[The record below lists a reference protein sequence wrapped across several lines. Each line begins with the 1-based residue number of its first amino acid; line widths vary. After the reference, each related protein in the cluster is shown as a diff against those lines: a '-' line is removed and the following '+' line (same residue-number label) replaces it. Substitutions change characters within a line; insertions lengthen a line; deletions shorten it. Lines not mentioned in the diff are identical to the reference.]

1 MVKNPP
7 RGRRHKWPTAAR
19 ECRQVEPVLRSLEG
33 RLWSG
38 RPLEAEG
45 WPSWGAAPS
54 PGGCAGPLGR
64 AGRPLAPRLV
74 DLCWQGL
81 VSYPLAKRTFTESKA
96 RITRWGLC
104 RGDNHEFRAGL
115 FGATYTH
122 THVYTDFPDG
132 TSGKEPACQCRRCG
146 FNPWVRKI
154 PWRRAWQATLVCLPG
169 ECHGSRSLADYHPK
183 GHKESDTTEAT

>member
-1 MVKNPP
+1 MAHCCPRVQAGGAGPEVPGGPP
-7 RGRRHKWPTAAR
+7 LERYASGGRRLAVLGSRPISGGLCGAAW
-19 ECRQVEPVLRSLEG
+19 EG
-33 RLWSG
+33 R
-38 RPLEAEG
+38 
-45 WPSWGAAPS
+45 PSSRSSLG
-54 PGGCAGPLGR
+54 GPL
-64 AGRPLAPRLV
+64 LMRLSV
-74 DLCWQGL
+74 LPPGKED
-81 VSYPLAKRTFTESKA
+81 VYRVKA

-132 TSGKEPACQCRRCG
+132 TSGKEPACQCRRRG

-169 ECHGSRSLADYHPK
+169 ECHGWRSLADYHPK